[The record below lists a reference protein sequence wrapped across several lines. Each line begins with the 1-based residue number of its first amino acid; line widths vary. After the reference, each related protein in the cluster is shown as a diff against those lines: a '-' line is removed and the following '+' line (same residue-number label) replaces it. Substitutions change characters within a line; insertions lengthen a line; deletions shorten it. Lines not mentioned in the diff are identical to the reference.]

1 MPPAWPV
8 STHGREPIMY
18 GMSPH
23 RRELPA
29 AELFPCRGRLEIDY
43 VLTTYALDFDH
54 LELVLQTPHF
64 RLYRDHRLDLVTD
77 PRC

>member
-1 MPPAWPV
+1 MPPPGQQARAAATQTCA
-8 STHGREPIMY
+8 SYQRSIC
-18 GMSPH
+18 
-23 RRELPA
+23 ELTATDLLP
-29 AELFPCRGRLEIDY
+29 RHGRLEIDY

-77 PRC
+77 P